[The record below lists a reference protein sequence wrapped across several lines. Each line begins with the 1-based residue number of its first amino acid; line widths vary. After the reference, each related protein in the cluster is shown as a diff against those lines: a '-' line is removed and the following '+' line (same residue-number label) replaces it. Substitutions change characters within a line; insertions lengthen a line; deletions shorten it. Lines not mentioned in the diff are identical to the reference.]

1 MGDGVEDAE
10 RHAEAEQEADAAAED
25 ELVAEKALVIREERE
40 TLPAPAS
47 VLPSSREWEA
57 TMAVA
62 REIAGTQFVP
72 ESYRGKPDAVVAAI
86 LTGREMGIGP
96 MQALRRAASSAA
108 TSACGSTVRR
118 LPRGLD
124 EDGGCPVSVAHEEVV
139 DVAPHRSRH
148 QRLVLGVAN
157 GQVHDDAF
165 LVGDPAAPVR
175 LRIDVRRDAPVETA
189 GRQPS

>member
-86 LTGREMGIGP
+86 LTGREMGIG
-96 MQALRRAASSAA
+96 QEEGQVLRR
-108 TSACGSTVRR
+108 GDRDPVGPQRRHRGIGGYPQEPGGEQRVRFVYR
-118 LPRGLD
+118 LADP
-124 EDGGCPVSVAHEEVV
+124 PHEAGV
-139 DVAPHRSRH
+139 P
-148 QRLVLGVAN
+148 LVL
-157 GQVHDDAF
+157 
-165 LVGDPAAPVR
+165 
-175 LRIDVRRDAPVETA
+175 
-189 GRQPS
+189 